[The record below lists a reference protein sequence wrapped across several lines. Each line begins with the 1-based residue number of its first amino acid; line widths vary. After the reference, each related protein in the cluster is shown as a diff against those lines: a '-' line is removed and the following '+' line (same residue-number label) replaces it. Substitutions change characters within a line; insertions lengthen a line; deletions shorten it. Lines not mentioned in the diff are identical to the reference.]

1 MIIISYAENDRGYN
15 ARKPKSKVDVE
26 RKNAQTMR
34 KYAEDSI
41 YDMDILRLQGLT
53 ICSQCSE
60 ITPLTAELCCAC
72 DKPHQQNLD

>member
-1 MIIISYAENDRGYN
+1 MIGGGYN

-60 ITPLTAELCCAC
+60 ITPLNAELCCAC

>member
-1 MIIISYAENDRGYN
+1 MINISYAKNDKGYN
-15 ARKPKSKVDVE
+15 ARKPKSKIDVE

>member
-1 MIIISYAENDRGYN
+1 MIIISYAENDRDYN

-60 ITPLTAELCCAC
+60 ITPLNAELCCAC